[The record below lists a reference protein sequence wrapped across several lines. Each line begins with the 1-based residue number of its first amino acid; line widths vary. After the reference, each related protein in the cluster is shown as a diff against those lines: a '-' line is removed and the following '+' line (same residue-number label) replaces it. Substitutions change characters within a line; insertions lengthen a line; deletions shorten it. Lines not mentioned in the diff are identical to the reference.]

1 MEWEDIF
8 MKGGLSLLTKLLTKD
23 CIQLANFVRSWQE
36 AIHLAAS
43 PLVQQHK
50 IEQRYVEAM
59 IQSIE
64 YYGPYVVITPK
75 VAIPHARPSDG
86 VLELAISLLRLQ
98 KPVFFSPNQPV
109 YLLIVLAAIDNA
121 SHLQVLADLALVL
134 QEPDQIDDLIACQHA
149 DMIWEKIKQY
159 TTKESTE

>member
-1 MEWEDIF
+1 M
-8 MKGGLSLLTKLLTKD
+8 
-23 CIQLANFVRSWQE
+23 
-36 AIHLAAS
+36 
-43 PLVQQHK
+43 
-50 IEQRYVEAM
+50 
-59 IQSIE
+59 
-64 YYGPYVVITPK
+64 
-75 VAIPHARPSDG
+75 RPSDG

-98 KPVFFSPNQPV
+98 KPVFSPNQPV